1 MILYLAY
8 VPRQQPKVERVLLR
22 LGGHGCR
29 RGGYIHIKAHQLF
42 ILSFALIQTDDDVA
56 GKLLDRKAVRSEA
69 GPVSRTRREDAN
81 AVGVRERSGF
91 DDVEGHVLDL
101 WKRIE
106 ACPKNMTQ
114 EMLETAERASGA

>member
-1 MILYLAY
+1 
-8 VPRQQPKVERVLLR
+8 LLV
-22 LGGHGCR
+22 
-29 RGGYIHIKAHQLF
+29 F
-42 ILSFALIQTDDDVA
+42 SFALIQTDNDVA
-56 GKLLDRKAVRSEA
+56 SKPLDRKAVRNEA

-106 ACPKNMTQ
+106 ARPKNMIR

>member
-8 VPRQQPKVERVLLR
+8 VPRQQPKVERVLR
-22 LGGHGCR
+22 LEGHGR
-29 RGGYIHIKAHQLF
+29 MRGGYIHIKAHQLLVF
-42 ILSFALIQTDDDVA
+42 SFALIQTDNDVA
-56 GKLLDRKAVRSEA
+56 GKLLDRKAVRGEA

-91 DDVEGHVLDL
+91 DDVEGHMLDL

-106 ACPKNMTQ
+106 ACPKNMIQ